1 LSRKCSTR
9 TKLIQVEKRH
19 CGGFFPEFSCTS
31 VSYDDLDRKGRIP
44 VLTCTYLLV
53 AGEGF
58 EPSKA
63 EPGDLQSPPI
73 GRSGNPPG
81 SFFEQPADITALMKV
96 RKSE

>member
-1 LSRKCSTR
+1 M
-9 TKLIQVEKRH
+9 
-19 CGGFFPEFSCTS
+19 
-31 VSYDDLDRKGRIP
+31 
-44 VLTCTYLLV
+44 

-81 SFFEQPADITALMKV
+81 LSVKQPANSSEGLALGRGTYLLDERV
-96 RKSE
+96 AWFISRISTTWYLDRQDRLLPSASNNADVLTLYLD